1 MAEIRQVD
9 DGDRVWAAAGIAQL
23 KAAVWPEERADVAYL
38 AAALAQPDRAT
49 WIAEADGSLVGFAD
63 GFLTLA
69 EDGSRRWELDLLAVV
84 PVYQGRGLGR
94 ALIAACTEAGR
105 DFGATFARALIR
117 ASNTPSQRAFRHA
130 GYTLDPAPLILWIA
144 TDGAAEDA
152 PLPPDA
158 YLIPVIT
165 LGYRGVWIEGRPDE
179 AVFRAARTI
188 RARHGWDSAGAV
200 LPLAEVAANAAARQA
215 GFTPLGD
222 PPSGGWAWW
231 RRRY

>member
-1 MAEIRQVD
+1 MAEIRQVSE
-9 DGDRVWAAAGIAQL
+9 GDRFWAAAEIARL

-49 WIAEADGSLVGFAD
+49 LIAEADGALAGFAD

-69 EDGSRRWELDLLAVV
+69 EDGARRWELDLLAVD
-84 PVYQGRGLGR
+84 PAHQGRGLGR

-105 DFGATFARALIR
+105 DFGAEVARALIR
-117 ASNTPSQRAFRHA
+117 ASNTPSQRAFQHV
-130 GYTLDPAPLILWIA
+130 GYTLDPAPLVLWIDA
-144 TDGAAEDA
+144 QDDDAPA

-165 LGYRGVWIEGRPDE
+165 LGYRGVWIEGQPDE

-200 LPLAEVAANAAARQA
+200 LPLADVAANEAARRA
-215 GFTPLGD
+215 GFTPLGE

-231 RRRY
+231 RWTY